1 MACCYRCS
9 LICVSVCLLVTP
21 AKMAQPIELPFGLW
35 TRVGPRNHALVRD
48 PNPPGEGAV
57 LGDVSRLIVKYRERI
72 CSAAAKRLTQSR
84 CCFGCVLGCL
94 EIEED
99 GCECRLRLNTFLFMS
114 MCSWMWLYHVFS
126 WPLSLVICF
135 VGLVPLYWPRLDR

>member
-9 LICVSVCLLVTP
+9 VICVSVCL
-21 AKMAQPIELPFGLW
+21 F
-35 TRVGPRNHALVRD
+35 VGYNCEPCKNGPTNRAAICVVD
-48 PNPPGEGAV
+48 SGGPKEPPGEGAFFTF
-57 LGDVSRLIVKYRERI
+57 LGGGHALPYVKYRERM
-72 CSAAAKRLTQSR
+72 CSAAEIRLTQSR

-94 EIEED
+94 ETEED
-99 GCECRLRLNTFLFMS
+99 GCECRLRLNRFLFMS

-135 VGLVPLYWPRLDR
+135 IGLVPLYWPRLNR